1 MKKPR
6 TRTPDVYKRG
16 SVGAPPSQVK
26 AASRLAFVER
36 IPTLCAIADGTLRYK
51 TRYVTRA
58 GQVVEVEHE
67 PSLDDRIKA
76 IDKLGKYGG
85 LLITNSNAD
94 DANQNDEQLKAAAI
108 GGALAALGALAAK
121 LAGGDAAPVELAV
134 HGEIKS
140 VNAAG

>member
-6 TRTPDVYKRG
+6 TRTPEVMKRG
-16 SVGAPPSQVK
+16 HVGAPSSQVK
-26 AASRLAFVER
+26 AASRLAFAER

-85 LLITNSNAD
+85 LLITNVNAD
-94 DANQNDEQLKAAAI
+94 DTNQNDEQLKAAAI

-121 LAGGDAAPVELAV
+121 LAGGNAASTDLAID
-134 HGEIKS
+134 GEIKS
-140 VNAAG
+140 IDAAG